1 MWFNY
6 CSCQYAQ
13 SGSRIL
19 LWWRQRPSGTFNVK
33 LVFFSL
39 FTARVL
45 PRGVETQQSKHCFTS
60 ISAVVIILLGLS
72 RSGKRRPH
80 HTKHPLDALFWDSC
94 ASAVC
99 HTSTLFSLREVNH
112 NHTINGTEQP
122 NSLIRLRNSF
132 SQHRFPSRSV
142 GYFYDTLQCFTKLN
156 TTLRR
161 AYQIPSASSTPRPGH
176 SAEFEFSTVFCF
188 SSSLDGSQLP

>member
-6 CSCQYAQ
+6 CSYQYAQ
-13 SGSRIL
+13 SGSRLL
-19 LWWRQRPSGTFNVK
+19 LWWRQWPSGTFNVK

-72 RSGKRRPH
+72 RSGKRRH
-80 HTKHPLDALFWDSC
+80 HIKHPLDALFWNAC

-161 AYQIPSASSTPRPGH
+161 AYQILSASSPPGPR
-176 SAEFEFSTVFCF
+176 A
-188 SSSLDGSQLP
+188 QR